1 MSPEGWFCLFCCL
14 LPLSCVLSLLPSRNI
29 FPGKV
34 LRGSWFPAGWELPG
48 SGQERS
54 VNTHTQSPQ
63 PANLPWNF
71 CIPRKGAFGWG
82 CQEGRWDLIPWR
94 ESSQHFGNAAETSPA
109 DVFHGSVS
117 LLPSAPP
124 SWLSC
129 RQWWEQWPLCKG
141 EPRGFPS
148 REGRETELGFCR
160 ILQNFTEFF
169 SNSQVTNV
177 ALLHLFLGSHCF
189 HSCSINCIDFENSP
203 RKHLFPEPI
212 MVISTYFKC
221 SHSWCFLTLCF
232 ET

>member
-1 MSPEGWFCLFCCL
+1 MSYRC
-14 LPLSCVLSLLPSRNI
+14 
-29 FPGKV
+29 
-34 LRGSWFPAGWELPG
+34 FPAGIFSQGRCWGAAG
-48 SGQERS
+48 SQLAESCLGLARRGQWTP
-54 VNTHTQSPQ
+54 THRAHSLQTCP
-63 PANLPWNF
+63 
-71 CIPRKGAFGWG
+71 
-82 CQEGRWDLIPWR
+82 
-94 ESSQHFGNAAETSPA
+94 ETSASHEKERLAGAARRGGEISSRGEKVLSILGMQQRHVQLMFSMAQCLCFPLHLPA
-109 DVFHGSVS
+109 DWAARAQTVMGAVAFV
-117 LLPSAPP
+117 
-124 SWLSC
+124 
-129 RQWWEQWPLCKG
+129 
-141 EPRGFPS
+141 PRGSPS

>member
-124 SWLSC
+124 SWLRCKS
-129 RQWWEQWPLCKG
+129 PDSDGSSGLCAQG
-141 EPRGFPS
+141 ISLQRGK
-148 REGRETELGFCR
+148 RNWAG
-160 ILQNFTEFF
+160 ILQSFTEFYRIF
-169 SNSQVTNV
+169 QQQPSNQRGSAPSVPWES
-177 ALLHLFLGSHCF
+177 LLSFLF
-189 HSCSINCIDFENSP
+189 N
-203 RKHLFPEPI
+203 
-212 MVISTYFKC
+212 
-221 SHSWCFLTLCF
+221 
-232 ET
+232 